1 MPAFSQGRKKR
12 FRNLGKA
19 DVAIIGGCGL
29 EALLEGTRMHVRI
42 APGIQ
47 QQLNASAVAEV
58 AKDRILFIQQILK
71 EAIEH
76 LPQNRRCLCVHA
88 HGNASFEVE

>member
-1 MPAFSQGRKKR
+1 MPASSRGRKKR
-12 FRNLGKA
+12 FRNSRKA

-29 EALLEGTRMHVRI
+29 EALLEGTRMHARI
-42 APGIQ
+42 AAGIQ
-47 QQLNASAVAEV
+47 QQLTASEVAEV

-71 EAIEH
+71 ETIGH
-76 LPQNRRCLCVHA
+76 LPQNRQCLCVHA